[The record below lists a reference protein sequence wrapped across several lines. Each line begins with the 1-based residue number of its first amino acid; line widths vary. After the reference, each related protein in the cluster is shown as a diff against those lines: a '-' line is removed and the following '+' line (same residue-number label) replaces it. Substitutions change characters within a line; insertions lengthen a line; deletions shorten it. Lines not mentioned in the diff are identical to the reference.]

1 MKRSAQI
8 GLLVMGALTTTSAA
22 GYFATNHDRACQ
34 ERALSNPPGTPPQD
48 CRRSVWYGSGHG
60 SGGSRPIISGTSPS
74 GGAAAVST
82 PSAGN
87 SAVQRGGFGGFASH
101 IAHAFS
107 GS

>member
-34 ERALSNPPGTPPQD
+34 EKAVNNPQGTPPQD

-60 SGGSRPIISGTSPS
+60 SGGSHSYFGSSSSSGSSNGTSSHSSPGS
-74 GGAAAVST
+74 ST
-82 PSAGN
+82 AS
-87 SAVQRGGFGGFASH
+87 RGGFGG
-101 IAHAFS
+101 HAGHGGS

>member
-22 GYFATNHDRACQ
+22 GYFANNHDRACEQ
-34 ERALSNPPGTPPQD
+34 RTLDQGTRPDD
-48 CRRSVWYGSGHG
+48 CRRSVSGSGHG
-60 SGGSRPIISGTSPS
+60 SGGGHSFYSGNASS
-74 GGAAAVST
+74 GG
-82 PSAGN
+82 SATTSSGYAG
-87 SAVQRGGFGGFASH
+87 SAPVARGGFGGFASH